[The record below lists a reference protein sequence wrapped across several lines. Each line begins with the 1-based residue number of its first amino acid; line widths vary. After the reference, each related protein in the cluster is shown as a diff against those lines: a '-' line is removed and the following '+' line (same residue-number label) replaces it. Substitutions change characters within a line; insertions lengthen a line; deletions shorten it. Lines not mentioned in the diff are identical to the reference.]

1 MLQMQNKKLYITMQE
16 VFKETATDRKAYF
29 ALCSDLILLSLKKTL
44 HNYERK
50 KQKKRV
56 DKNRPVVSLS
66 VGQKL
71 SVSIKYNTF
80 SDVSQAK
87 KVKNFT

>member
-16 VFKETATDRKAYF
+16 VFKETAINRKAYF

-50 KQKKRV
+50 KQKKEWTKIVR
-56 DKNRPVVSLS
+56 LF
-66 VGQKL
+66 L
-71 SVSIKYNTF
+71 
-80 SDVSQAK
+80 
-87 KVKNFT
+87 